1 MASRRRPKRPCKDQ
15 ERLVPPWEPSLPVG
29 DAVTRRQVVAEAE
42 AHRRDTPRVGAFDVG
57 LEALTVW

>member
-1 MASRRRPKRPCKDQ
+1 MSSRRPKLASKEQ
-15 ERLVPPWEPSLPVG
+15 TRLVPPWEPPLPVG

-42 AHRRDTPRVGAFDVG
+42 AHRRVAPSAGAFDVG